1 METKPYS
8 LQSPEQIAKD
18 YGGNKQRIAEAMQMG
33 IIDPTAGTMAGMFID
48 RMRMAQQQEMAPQQT
63 VAQQVFAPPAPPMG
77 AAPIPAGLGAT
88 PEAAAMAAAA
98 PQMMAPP
105 PPPMGAPGMAAG
117 GLTTLPLPDA
127 MFDEPDVGGYASG
140 GLVAFSNGGGAVDP
154 NAPAATTPTEE
165 EEDPNNPDIRV
176 QGRAKTFVPDLDFSD
191 PTELGGYFAD
201 LSGNVDLFN
210 QFSPYRTQAAQEFTD
225 YLRSQLA
232 PEARRERQQQDMWS
246 MLGQLGARMAST
258 PGSLLQALGAGI
270 GEAVPATAAAARE
283 RRAEERQLR
292 ESILGEERTG
302 NREQMER
309 FAVAREM
316 LGNFNSLNEARK
328 NRAFESLY
336 RTLDRGL
343 QRELGLEE
351 IAAGIRTTGM
361 QVGSQNLATS
371 LRLLSER
378 EARRQE
384 QELAAHRTFAELTAP
399 GTNAGT
405 AYRSMTEAEQKNYR
419 DTFMRNFGANTLG
432 GAPPP
437 PPGAVRPRS

>member
-33 IIDPTAGTMAGMFID
+33 IVDPTAGTMAGMFID
-48 RMRMAQQQEMAPQQT
+48 RMRAAQQQEMAPQPT

-105 PPPMGAPGMAAG
+105 PPPPPPMGAPGMAAG

-140 GLVAFSNGGGAVDP
+140 GLVAFDRGGGVVDD
-154 NAPAATTPTEE
+154 
-165 EEDPNNPDIRV
+165 EDPNNPDIRV

-191 PTELGGYFAD
+191 PTELGGYSAD
-201 LSGNVDLFN
+201 LGGNVDLFN
-210 QFSPYRTQAAQEFTD
+210 RFSPYRTEAAQEFTD

-246 MLGQLGARMAST
+246 TLGQIGARMAST
-258 PGSLLQALGAGI
+258 PGSLLQAVGAGI

-309 FAVAREM
+309 FAVARDM
-316 LGNFNSLNEARK
+316 LGNFNSLAEAMK
-328 NRAFESLY
+328 NRAFENLY
-336 RTLDRGL
+336 RSLDRRL
-343 QRELGLEE
+343 QRELGFAE
-351 IAAGIRTTGM
+351 IAAGVRTAGM
-361 QVGSQNLATS
+361 QVAAQNLAT
-371 LRLLSER
+371 RLGLVSDR
-378 EARRQE
+378 EARAQE
-384 QELAAHRTFAELTAP
+384 NRLAATRGWAELTAP
-399 GTNAGT
+399 GTQFGT
-405 AYRSMTEAEQKNYR
+405 
-419 DTFMRNFGANTLG
+419 TFMALTPQEQEAARRNYFANFGVNAPGSTGAGVVDLG
-432 GAPPP
+432 SYG
-437 PPGAVRPRS
+437 G

>member
-77 AAPIPAGLGAT
+77 AMPPAGLGAT
-88 PEAAAMAAAA
+88 PQAAAMAAAA

-140 GLVAFSNGGGAVDP
+140 GLVAFQTGGAVDDEYP
-154 NAPAATTPTEE
+154 S
-165 EEDPNNPDIRV
+165 EDTV
-176 QGRAKTFVPDLDFSD
+176 VTGRAKTFVPDLDFSD

-201 LSGNVDLFN
+201 LGGNVDLFN
-210 QFSPYRTQAAQEFTD
+210 RFSPYRTQAAQEFTD

-384 QELAAHRTFAELTAP
+384 QELAANRTFAELTAP

-419 DTFMRNFGANTLG
+419 DTFMRDFGANTLG

>member
-48 RMRMAQQQEMAPQQT
+48 RMRAAQQQEMAPQPT

-140 GLVAFSNGGGAVDP
+140 GLVAFAAGTPDGVVDP

-191 PTELGGYFAD
+191 PTELGGYSAD
-201 LSGNVDLFN
+201 LGGNVDLFN
-210 QFSPYRTQAAQEFTD
+210 RFSPYRTQAAQEFTD

-246 MLGQLGARMAST
+246 TLGQIGARMAST

-316 LGNFNSLNEARK
+316 LGNFNSLDEARK

-336 RTLDRGL
+336 RTLDRRL

-361 QVGSQNLATS
+361 QVGSQNLATR
-371 LRLLSER
+371 LGLLSDR
-378 EARRQE
+378 EARE
-384 QELAAHRTFAELTAP
+384 QERKLAGARAWADASAP
-399 GTNAGT
+399 GTPLYGQLLGMAAEDREEARRN
-405 AYRSMTEAEQKNYR
+405 YIRSFDLNGVTQFDRQGNPIA
-419 DTFMRNFGANTLG
+419 
-432 GAPPP
+432 
-437 PPGAVRPRS
+437 

>member
-77 AAPIPAGLGAT
+77 AMPPAGLGAT
-88 PEAAAMAAAA
+88 PQAAAMAAAA

-140 GLVAFSNGGGAVDP
+140 GLVAFQTGGAVDDEYP
-154 NAPAATTPTEE
+154 S
-165 EEDPNNPDIRV
+165 EDTV
-176 QGRAKTFVPDLDFSD
+176 VTGRAKTFVPDLDFSD

-201 LSGNVDLFN
+201 LGGNVDLFN
-210 QFSPYRTQAAQEFTD
+210 RFSPYRTQAAQEFTD

-246 MLGQLGARMAST
+246 TLGQIGARMAST

-309 FAVAREM
+309 FAVVREM
-316 LGNFNSLNEARK
+316 LGNFNSLDEARK

-336 RTLDRGL
+336 RTLDRNL
-343 QRELGLEE
+343 QAEVEREA
-351 IAAGIRTTGM
+351 IAAGIRTTGI
-361 QVGSQNLATS
+361 QVAGQNLATR
-371 LRLLSER
+371 LGLLSDR
-378 EARRQE
+378 EARE
-384 QELAAHRTFAELTAP
+384 QERKLAGARAWADASAP
-399 GTNAGT
+399 GTPLYGQLLGMT
-405 AYRSMTEAEQKNYR
+405 AEDREEARRNYIRSFDLNGVMQFDGQGN
-419 DTFMRNFGANTLG
+419 
-432 GAPPP
+432 PI
-437 PPGAVRPRS
+437 S

>member
-33 IIDPTAGTMAGMFID
+33 IVDPTAGTMAGMFID
-48 RMRMAQQQEMAPQQT
+48 RMRAAQQQEMAPQPT

-105 PPPMGAPGMAAG
+105 PPPAPPMGAPGMAAG

-140 GLVAFSNGGGAVDP
+140 GLVAFDRGGAVNP
-154 NAPAATTPTEE
+154 NAPAAATPTEE
-165 EEDPNNPDIRV
+165 EEDPNNRDIRV
-176 QGRAKTFVPDLDFSD
+176 LAPREKPGYNPEYLQGIEFVAP
-191 PTELGGYFAD
+191 PTLGGFRNTGFDNLDTYAE
-201 LSGNVDLFN
+201 LA
-210 QFSPYRTQAAQEFTD
+210 PYRTEAAQEFTD
-225 YLRSQLA
+225 YLRSQLS

-246 MLGQLGARMAST
+246 MLGQIGARMAST
-258 PGSLLQALGAGI
+258 PGSLLQAVGAGI

-302 NREQMER
+302 NREREAR
-309 FAVAREM
+309 AGVALEM
-316 LGNFNSLNEARK
+316 LRNYNSLEQALQDRNFRNLWDSLGRATQIRVAEISGQYGLAGSKTAAAASMYGSDRSYEASMANNAAMR
-328 NRAFESLY
+328 NRAFADFVS
-336 RTLDRGL
+336 
-343 QRELGLEE
+343 
-351 IAAGIRTTGM
+351 
-361 QVGSQNLATS
+361 S
-371 LRLLSER
+371 
-378 EARRQE
+378 
-384 QELAAHRTFAELTAP
+384 AP
-399 GTNAGT
+399 GANALG
-405 AYRSMTEAEQKNYR
+405 RMIQDGMRPDEALSALS
-419 DTFMRNFGANTLG
+419 TSFG
-432 GAPPP
+432 GAP